1 MLMMLKF
8 WVVIWSYILFINEI
22 IKTHQIASDSR
33 LKDYSMREKETTKS
47 LYKSDTKIIE
57 NVDAS
62 ISNSDDN
69 LMRRSKFYFRKLFSF
84 DSNIN
89 QCKSENC
96 EFCCLSLN
104 YCGSREQCENT
115 QYTQNILKI
124 LFYCISFILIS
135 FLIYKIYIT
144 DSRPKQED
152 YEKIDDQSLNIL
164 IGLFIQNKENRRK
177 MKM

>member
-1 MLMMLKF
+1 MKFGKFFLIFCFMDIIEKIYSDQSKLENNMMKDAF
-8 WVVIWSYILFINEI
+8 RNS
-22 IKTHQIASDSR
+22 KT
-33 LKDYSMREKETTKS
+33 
-47 LYKSDTKIIE
+47 LYKLESVMEDVDESKFSKINFIE
-57 NVDAS
+57 K
-62 ISNSDDN
+62 
-69 LMRRSKFYFRKLFSF
+69 SKFYFRKIFSN
-84 DSNIN
+84 DYSLN

-104 YCGSREQCENT
+104 FCGSKEQCENT
-115 QYTQNILKI
+115 QYIQNILRI
-124 LFYCISFILIS
+124 IFYLISFILIS

-164 IGLFIQNKENRRK
+164 IGLFIQNKENRKK